1 MRIKNLAGLKR
12 QGAREI
18 VLAEL
23 PQEIGMTR
31 YAKEKAYKINELV
44 RHIHKR
50 SYEWYGF
57 TLATLQEPEMIV
69 DIGLPQND
77 QNLEQYVSLSPER
90 IADFRDAL
98 AETMV
103 INGWIHS
110 HGDLD
115 YRRFSETDTANQAT
129 VLDYVS
135 ARLRLPVAK
144 VEVVIKDL
152 VLLHGAAWS
161 TEDLVKGSVSL
172 VTDNP
177 VSEAKLW
184 ETHYGGFC
192 YAIVVGDDGWH
203 DQEIHYKRRGILSG
217 ETLISKLA
225 APIKLMDD
233 GRLLTFSEIEALEEE
248 VRNQLA
254 PVPYVPGKLEGL

>member
-1 MRIKNLAGLKR
+1 MSVCHR
-12 QGAREI
+12 
-18 VLAEL
+18 
-23 PQEIGMTR
+23 
-31 YAKEKAYKINELV
+31 NESS
-44 RHIHKR
+44 IFAIP
-50 SYEWYGF
+50 W
-57 TLATLQEPEMIV
+57 P
-69 DIGLPQND
+69 
-77 QNLEQYVSLSPER
+77 
-90 IADFRDAL
+90 
-98 AETMV
+98 ETMV

-115 YRRFSETDTANQAT
+115 YRRFSETDTANQADGAGLC
-129 VLDYVS
+129 VQ
-135 ARLRLPVAK
+135 RGLRLPVAK

-152 VLLHGAAWS
+152 ILLHGAAWS

-203 DQEIHYKRRGILSG
+203 AQEIHYKRRGILSG
-217 ETLISKLA
+217 QTLLSTLA
-225 APIKLMDD
+225 APINLRDD
-233 GRLLTFSEIEALEEE
+233 GRLLTFSEIAALEEE
-248 VRNQLA
+248 VRKQLA